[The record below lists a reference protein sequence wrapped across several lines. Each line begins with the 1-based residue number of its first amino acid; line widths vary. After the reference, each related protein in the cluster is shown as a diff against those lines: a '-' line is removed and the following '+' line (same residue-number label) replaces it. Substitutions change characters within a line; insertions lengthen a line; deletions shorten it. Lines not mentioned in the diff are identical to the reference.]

1 MSPWCSIGIRA
12 SPVGAAQHGVYLC
25 RPYGACA
32 EWKFR
37 TTGSRPWLELY
48 RRYAAKEAQREQ
60 NSRRLSAFG
69 SMTRIE
75 NKFAQLKAKEC
86 KAFIPYITA
95 GDPNL
100 DTTLEL
106 VLALERTGADVIE
119 LGVPFSDPIADGPVI
134 QRATERALRGGVTL
148 RKVLQLGG
156 DIRKKS
162 EIPLVLFSYFNPLL
176 NYGLE
181 KLAKDA
187 VQAGFDGVLA
197 SDLTVEESES
207 FVRTMRAAGLNTVF
221 LVAPTSSPERMKK
234 IAETSTGFLYAVSR
248 TGVTGEQRELAGD
261 LKEFLQTLRTH
272 TSLPIAVGFGISRPE
287 HVLAVWQEADA
298 AAVGSSIVK
307 EVEQHIGKPGL
318 VESVAAFA
326 SWLKGSQT
334 K

>member
-1 MSPWCSIGIRA
+1 
-12 SPVGAAQHGVYLC
+12 
-25 RPYGACA
+25 
-32 EWKFR
+32 
-37 TTGSRPWLELY
+37 
-48 RRYAAKEAQREQ
+48 
-60 NSRRLSAFG
+60 
-69 SMTRIE
+69 MTRIE

-106 VLALERTGADVIE
+106 VFALERAGADAIE

-148 RKVLQLGG
+148 RKVLQLGV

-187 VQAGFDGVLA
+187 VKAGFDGVLA

-207 FVRTMRAAGLNTVF
+207 FVRTMRAAGLDTVF

-272 TSLPIAVGFGISRPE
+272 TILPIAVGFGISRPE

-298 AAVGSSIVK
+298 ATVGSSIVK
-307 EVEQHIGKPGL
+307 EVEQHIGRPDL

-326 SWLKGSQT
+326 SWLRGSQT